1 MSVNVQDVVT
11 QYMVEKGFDSKHQFN
26 RLLNIAIS
34 GLKELHYDVTGEPVF
49 TQLELDS
56 TGTAEIP
63 AGMINVIKMWLNV
76 KNIGYVEIVQS
87 DTLPTNI
94 VSSTGEVSPSLRSDI
109 NDEYVD
115 EFGYYDDPG
124 AYYQGGEFTG
134 RMYRGVGDPNP
145 FKYRI
150 NTATNKFEFSS
161 NVKNPILEYLG
172 TMTTVKGKH
181 ICPPFAV
188 DALIAWLRHAENR
201 NKAISHSEK
210 QYNQRMW
217 LAAKNMVLRRMADLT
232 AGSMRNAARSSY
244 SLTTK

>member
-11 QYMVEKGFDSKHQFN
+11 EYLIEQGYDYKKQFP

-34 GLKELHYDVTGEPVF
+34 GLKELDYDVSGEPVF

-56 TGTAEIP
+56 TGTVEIP

-76 KNIGYVEIVQS
+76 KNIGYLEIVQS

-94 VSSTGEVSPSLRSDI
+94 VSSTGEVSPSERSDI

-181 ICPPFAV
+181 IVHPFIKE
-188 DALIAWLRHAENR
+188 ALMAWLRHADGR
-201 NKAISHSEK
+201 NKNIGVGEK
-210 QYNQRMW
+210 AYNHRMYV
-217 LAAKNMVLRRMADLT
+217 AAKNLALRRFADVT
-232 AGSMRNAARSSY
+232 PGSMRAAARSAY